1 MSFTGQSQASRISDH
16 HAADPALAELIA
28 RIERTV
34 RSQTGDHIR
43 DLRVE
48 LEGPSIVLSGTTDT
62 YYSKQLATHAAFGE
76 LSDHVLH
83 NVIEVE

>member
-1 MSFTGQSQASRISDH
+1 MASLRRVDSPDMTGPIR
-16 HAADPALAELIA
+16 ALAELIA

-34 RSQTGDHIR
+34 RSRTGDHIR

-48 LEGPSIVLSGTTDT
+48 CEGARVVLSGTTDT

-76 LSDHVLH
+76 LSDHALQ

>member
-1 MSFTGQSQASRISDH
+1 MSFTGQTQASRFSGRH
-16 HAADPALAELIA
+16 EADPALAELIA
-28 RIERTV
+28 RVERTV
-34 RSQTGDHIR
+34 RSRTGDHIR

-48 LEGPSIVLSGTTDT
+48 LEGPNIVLSGTTDT

-76 LSDHVLH
+76 LSDHALH